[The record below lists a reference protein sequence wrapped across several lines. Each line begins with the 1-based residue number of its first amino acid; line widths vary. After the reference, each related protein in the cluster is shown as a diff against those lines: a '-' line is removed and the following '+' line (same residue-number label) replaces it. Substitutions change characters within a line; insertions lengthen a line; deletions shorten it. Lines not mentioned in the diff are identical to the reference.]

1 MQDTRLVGMDTQEL
15 TELTVGNKRF
25 LVHQALYDD
34 LANLIAAASA
44 AGFSM
49 YIASGYRSFDR
60 QLAIWNSK
68 MDGTK
73 PILDSQSQPIDS
85 HLLSDSE
92 KVTAILRW
100 SALPG
105 ASRHHWGTD
114 FDVYAGNLLPE
125 GTSLALEPWEYLDGH
140 QAPFY
145 RWLQQYAEQFG
156 FFFPYQRDLGG
167 VAFEPWHISHKQTA
181 ERCLRQLTPERLHN
195 AIDQSEILGRE
206 AILSMLDT
214 IYNQYVTNIC
224 R

>member
-1 MQDTRLVGMDTQEL
+1 MQNTCLVGMDTQEL

-34 LANLIAAASA
+34 LANLITAASA
-44 AGFSM
+44 AGFTM

-68 MDGTK
+68 MSGEQ
-73 PILDSQSQPIDS
+73 PILDSQSQPIES

-92 KVTAILRW
+92 KVSAILRW

-125 GTSLALEPWEYLDGH
+125 GMPLALEPWEYLDGH

-145 RWLQQYAEQFG
+145 RWLQQYAEPFG

-167 VAFEPWHISHKQTA
+167 VAFEPWHISHKHTA
-181 ERCLRQLTPERLHN
+181 EYCLQQLTPELLHSV
-195 AIDQSEILGRE
+195 IERSEILGRE
-206 AILSMLDT
+206 AILSELNT